1 MAESTLRTLNHRS
14 EQLRIKLR
22 SGTNTEVNAA
32 REMMRLSLVD
42 LYGLGYW
49 QAHPDALRD
58 YMRLYRAAKEMSANA
73 PLSKSAP
80 DRMARYSP

>member
-14 EQLRIKLR
+14 DQLRIKLR

-32 REMMRLSLVD
+32 REMMRLSLVE

-49 QAHPDALRD
+49 HTHPDALRD
-58 YMRLYRAAKEMSANA
+58 YMRLYRAATEMSANA

>member
-1 MAESTLRTLNHRS
+1 MAEAALRTLHHRS
-14 EQLRIKLR
+14 EQLRKKLR
-22 SGTNTEVNAA
+22 SGNDTEVTAA
-32 REMMRLSLVD
+32 REMVRLSLVE

-49 QAHPDALRD
+49 QAHPEALRD

-73 PLSKSAP
+73 TPSKTAP